1 MAHYIVTYG
10 SASVHK
16 GKSIRTERIY
26 EYLFG
31 EVVTVIEEGSEW
43 MLINTPFSE
52 VSGWIQAES
61 ITPITDK
68 QYNDYC
74 ANVKMRVECNSLFVK
89 KVDSYDTIVV
99 PAMSVLPFYNFMTN
113 TFSIADTEYEIL
125 SPIYWDSNVVDART
139 RVYRAAMCYLNAPFA
154 RNRRSVEGID
164 DVNLVANALSVIN
177 ETVPRS
183 IEMLSSSGIFLSF
196 IEEAQLGDI
205 LLFSN
210 SSSGEVS
217 HCGMSLG
224 NGRVLH
230 ASGKVR
236 IDRVDHQGIFN
247 PTLKRYSFHLVGIL
261 AIE

>member
-1 MAHYIVTYG
+1 MLHYIVTYS

-43 MLINTPFSE
+43 MLVQTPFKD
-52 VSGWIQAES
+52 VNGWIAAEG
-61 ITPITDK
+61 ITPISDK
-68 QYNDYC
+68 QYSDYC
-74 ANVKMRVECNSLFVK
+74 MNVKMRVECSSLFVK

-99 PAMSVLPFYNFMTN
+99 PSTAVLPLYNFMTN
-113 TFSIADTEYEIL
+113 TFTIAGSEYQIL
-125 SPIYWDSNVVDART
+125 SPMYWDSNVIDSRT
-139 RVYRAAMCYLNAPFA
+139 RVYRAAMCYLNTPFV
-154 RNRRSVEGID
+154 RNRRSIDGID
-164 DVNLVANALSVIN
+164 DVNLVANALSVVS
-177 ETVPRS
+177 ESVPRS
-183 IEMLSSSGIFLSF
+183 IEAFSTYGTFLSF

-217 HCGMSLG
+217 HCGMYLG

-247 PTLKRYSFHLVGIL
+247 SMLKRYSFQLAGIL

>member
-1 MAHYIVTYG
+1 MAHYIVTYS

-43 MLINTPFSE
+43 MLVQTPFKD
-52 VSGWIQAES
+52 VDGWIQAEC

-68 QYNDYC
+68 QYSDYC
-74 ANVKMRVECNSLFVK
+74 TNVKMRVECNSLFVK
-89 KVDSYDTIVV
+89 RVDSYDTVLV
-99 PAMSVLPFYNFMTN
+99 PSTAVLPFYNFMTN
-113 TFSIADTEYEIL
+113 TFSIADSEYEIL
-125 SPIYWDSNVVDART
+125 SPMYWDSNMIDVRT
-139 RVYRAAMCYLNAPFA
+139 RVYRAAMCYLNAPFV
-154 RNRRSVEGID
+154 RNRRSIDGID
-164 DVNLVANALSVIN
+164 NINLIANSLSVVF
-177 ETVPRS
+177 ERVPRS
-183 IEMLSSSGIFLSF
+183 IEELSSFGTFLSF

-210 SSSGEVS
+210 NSSGEVS
-217 HCGMSLG
+217 HCGMYLG

-230 ASGKVR
+230 SSGKVR

-247 PTLKRYSFHLVGIL
+247 PTLKRYSFHLAGIL
-261 AIE
+261 AID